1 MINPVKSATDELRQ
15 LLMDALG
22 RMVAEGKAEACPLP
36 AFSIE
41 IPAAQAHGDFASNI
55 ALASA
60 KALKSA
66 PVKIA
71 GLIKDYLI
79 MDGSSFERCEIA
91 GPGFMNFFLAAS
103 WFSDVVKS
111 VIKSGNDYG
120 RTDTGGGKKILVE
133 FVSANPTGPM
143 HIGNAR
149 GGAIGDCLSSVLEW
163 AGYDVSR
170 EFYVNDAGNQVL
182 KFGKSLDLRYKQIYS
197 DEGLKLAE
205 NYTDNNDFAQAVYD
219 NTELFPMPED
229 VYLGA
234 DIILH
239 AKNFYD
245 LYGSRY
251 INADENERRE
261 ALCNYAMPLNI
272 KKLENDL
279 LTYRIEYDN
288 WVKESVLHESGAVDE
303 IIELLK
309 KSGHTYESE
318 GALWFKSSGFGD
330 EKDRVLVRA
339 NGVPTYFVPDI
350 AYHYNKLVKR
360 GFDAAVD
367 ILGADHHGYVPR
379 MKAALQALGIAPER
393 LEVIIMQMVLLVK
406 NGEAY
411 KLSKRSGKAVTLETL
426 LDEIPADAARF
437 FFNLREANSHFEFDL
452 DLAIEKSSINPVYY
466 VQYAHARICSV
477 LRNFEGEGIKASEIP
492 PSVTGVL
499 DTPEERELIRFLAAL
514 PNTIDSAAKDYD
526 PSRITRYS
534 TELASL
540 FHKFYDKCR
549 IKGSEDNIITAR
561 LALCLA
567 VKTTLK
573 NTLGILK
580 IDCPEKM

>member
-288 WVKESVLHESGAVDE
+288 WFKESVLHESGAVDE